1 MVDRTDCS
9 VSIDG
14 RDITSA
20 LLPRLI
26 NLSVTDKAGSSS
38 DTVSIE
44 LDDRD
49 GEIMFPPTGAKIEVR
64 LGGAPV
70 FRGVV
75 DEVRSSGSRNAG
87 MVMTITGKGVD
98 TKGKAKAPRQ
108 RHWDDKDLK
117 SVMQEAAK
125 DAGID
130 DVQVDDSLGQ
140 IKRAYWA
147 MQGESFIAFGER
159 LARENG
165 GTFKVSQ
172 GKAILA
178 KRNGGKSAS
187 GKDLPTVRAARGD
200 NLLSWEIT
208 PDMGRPR
215 WKETKA
221 RWYDPKTATWRQVEI
236 DIPDD
241 DAEADFSARY
251 PASDGGEAKAGAE
264 SRKDTAEREKGG
276 GSISING
283 SAEPQPE
290 ALVTLS
296 GARPGVDG
304 TYRIESVAHE
314 FSRGSGWVTRL
325 EVKQPQ
331 GEAGKDGRS
340 TTDAGR

>member
-1 MVDRTDCS
+1 MVDRTDCT
-9 VSIDG
+9 VTIDG

-20 LLPRLI
+20 LLPRLT

-87 MVMTITGKGVD
+87 MVMTITGKGID
-98 TKGKAKAPRQ
+98 TKSKAKQAQQ

-117 SVMQEAAK
+117 AVMQEAAK

-130 DVQVDDSLGQ
+130 DVQVDDSLGR
-140 IKRAYWA
+140 IKRPYWA
-147 MQGESFIAFGER
+147 MQGESLVEFGER

-187 GKDLPTVRAARGD
+187 GKDLPSVRAARGD

-208 PDMGRPR
+208 PDMGQPQY
-215 WKETKA
+215 KEANA
-221 RWYDPKTATWRQVEI
+221 RWYDPKTATWKREKVEI
-236 DIPDD
+236 QSEKT
-241 DAEADFSARY
+241 EAALSLRY
-251 PASDGGEAKAGAE
+251 PAHDADEAKGRSS
-264 SRKDTAEREKGG
+264 SRKDTAERDKGG

-283 SAEPQPE
+283 SAVPQPE

-304 TYRIESVAHE
+304 TYRIDTVTHE

-331 GEAGKDGRS
+331 GEAGKDSRPASISGE
-340 TTDAGR
+340 